1 MGLADEL
8 VQLIKVCS
16 QMRLQSHIEKP
27 NCNVD
32 ILDQVEADAGLGVWL
47 SSISINRPNL
57 RIILNVSYNL
67 DGIKSFVANNVAHYL
82 GVESDETGFDFMNEF
97 CNIVAGLIQK
107 QLSENGIS
115 SRVGIP
121 MISRGY
127 DDYYL
132 MREEASKEAEWF
144 LAFEDQYLHVKAYL
158 TYSEDPE
165 LMAFKYNKFTES
177 TQEVDDIFEF

>member
-1 MGLADEL
+1 MGFAEEL

-27 NCNVD
+27 DCSVD
-32 ILDQVEADAGLGVWL
+32 VLDISEANPDLGIWL
-47 SSISINRPNL
+47 SSISVNRPNL

-67 DGIKSFVANNVAHYL
+67 DGIKSFVASNVAHYL

-132 MREEASKEAEWF
+132 LREEASTEAEWLLGF
-144 LAFEDQYLHVKAYL
+144 ADQHLHVKTYL
-158 TYSEDPE
+158 TFSEDPE
-165 LMAFKYNKFTES
+165 LKSFKYSNFTES